1 MSGVHTVHTD
11 DAPQAIGPYSQ
22 AVVADGWVFC
32 AGQIP
37 IDPGTG
43 ELIRGDVGLQTER
56 VIENLKAVLAASGSS
71 LSHVVKTTVYLVD
84 MDEFQAMNAV
94 YGRYFGDRPPARAA
108 VEVRRLPRD
117 VRVEIECVARL
128 AATCSGAA

>member
-1 MSGVHTVHTD
+1 MSEVRTVHTD
-11 DAPQAIGPYSQ
+11 DAPPAIGPYSQ

-37 IDPGTG
+37 IDPGSG
-43 ELIRGDVGLQTER
+43 EVIGGDVGTQTER
-56 VIENLKAVLAASGSS
+56 VLENLKAVLTASGSS
-71 LSHVVKTTVYLVD
+71 LAHVVKTTVFLID

-117 VRVEIECVARL
+117 VRVEIECVARF
-128 AATCSGAA
+128 AGR